1 MFESEGDSNGCIW
14 VQFCVHLQLF
24 FEHKL
29 AISTPP
35 DVTKHP
41 MNLYRVPDEYFSY
54 EIPID
59 IDAALMNDTV
69 MEIDDDLKFAIPIKI
84 PCE

>member
-1 MFESEGDSNGCIW
+1 
-14 VQFCVHLQLF
+14 
-24 FEHKL
+24 
-29 AISTPP
+29 
-35 DVTKHP
+35 

>member
-1 MFESEGDSNGCIW
+1 MFESEGDSNGSIW

-29 AISTPP
+29 TKSTPP

-41 MNLYRVPDEYFSY
+41 MNLYRVPDEYFSD
-54 EIPID
+54 EIPIN
-59 IDAALMNDTV
+59 IDSALMNDTV